1 MFELKITRNLC
12 LMALKID
19 AKFKGKLTRAFKN
32 DTRNLANFYRLGK
45 SNFVLE
51 SKMMELNQ
59 NQNSK
64 QPDFI
69 SPRK

>member
-1 MFELKITRNLC
+1 
-12 LMALKID
+12 MALKID

-32 DTRNLANFYRLGK
+32 DTRTLANFYRLGK

-59 NQNSK
+59 NQNL
-64 QPDFI
+64 
-69 SPRK
+69 PRK

>member
-1 MFELKITRNLC
+1 
-12 LMALKID
+12 MALKID
-19 AKFKGKLTRAFKN
+19 AKLEEKLTRAFKN
-32 DTRNLANFYRLGK
+32 DKRTLAKFHRLGK

-51 SKMMELNQ
+51 SKMVELNL

-69 SPRK
+69 SSRK

>member
-1 MFELKITRNLC
+1 MFELKITGNSC
-12 LMALKID
+12 LRALKID

-64 QPDFI
+64 EPDFI

>member
-1 MFELKITRNLC
+1 MFELKITGKLC
-12 LMALKID
+12 LIPLKID

-32 DTRNLANFYRLGK
+32 DTKTLANFYRLGK

-59 NQNSK
+59 NQNS
-64 QPDFI
+64 
-69 SPRK
+69 PRK

>member
-1 MFELKITRNLC
+1 
-12 LMALKID
+12 MALKAD
-19 AKFKGKLTRAFKN
+19 ANFEGKLTRAFKN
-32 DTRNLANFYRLGK
+32 NTRTLGNFHMLEN

-51 SKMMELNQ
+51 SKMVELNQ